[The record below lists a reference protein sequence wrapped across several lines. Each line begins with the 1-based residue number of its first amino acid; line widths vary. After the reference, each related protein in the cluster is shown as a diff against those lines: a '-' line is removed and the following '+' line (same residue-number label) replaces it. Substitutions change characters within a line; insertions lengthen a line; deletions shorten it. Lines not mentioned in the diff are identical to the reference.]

1 MKIDLNLH
9 ELIEL
14 KSALIEKQNRLK
26 ETKQND
32 KSISALLNAD
42 SVETI
47 DTILNKIDASLKE
60 LKSN

>member
-9 ELIEL
+9 ELMEL
-14 KSALIEKQNRLK
+14 KSALVEKQNRLK

>member
-14 KSALIEKQNRLK
+14 KSALVEKQNRLK
-26 ETKQND
+26 ETKQSD

-42 SVETI
+42 SMETI
-47 DTILNKIDASLKE
+47 YALLDKIDASLKE
-60 LKSN
+60 L